1 MPQDLVKVKASS
13 ISAALAEAGP
23 FLQVLREKDVAM
35 AEELMPGKAFLPSTV
50 DTHALGQ
57 RGDPVLT
64 HHRLA
69 AC

>member
-23 FLQVLREKDVAM
+23 FLQVLCEKDVAM
-35 AEELMPGKAFLPSTV
+35 AEELTPGKAFLPGTV

-64 HHRLA
+64 HHHFA